1 VKGLPESEAS
11 GKYYFLFRLETRQE
25 PLFRLLG
32 TSAEDKKQAQYV
44 TGDAPPP
51 LSDPEGDAR
60 LG

>member
-32 TSAEDKKQAQYV
+32 TSAEDKEQA
-44 TGDAPPP
+44 
-51 LSDPEGDAR
+51 R
-60 LG
+60 